1 MKMKNGN
8 YNNVEDIST
17 ENLYKLLERAKKS
30 QGDYVAQVQCIEKEL
45 ARRVNQNFIDAVDT
59 NAIDNLSS
67 EQLNQVADILGVK

>member
-30 QGDYVAQVQCIEKEL
+30 QGDYVAQIQCIENEL
-45 ARRVNQNFIDAVDT
+45 ARRVNQNFINAVDT
-59 NAIDNLSS
+59 NAIYNLST
-67 EQLNQVADILGVK
+67 EQLNQVANILGVK

>member
-17 ENLYKLLERAKKS
+17 ENLYKLLERAKG
-30 QGDYVAQVQCIEKEL
+30 GDYEAQRQCIEKEL

-59 NAIDNLSS
+59 NAINNLSS
-67 EQLNQVADILGVK
+67 EQLNQVADILAKVK

>member
-17 ENLYKLLERAKKS
+17 ENLYKLLERAKG
-30 QGDYVAQVQCIEKEL
+30 GDYEAQRQCIEKEL

-67 EQLNQVADILGVK
+67 EQLNQVANILGVK

>member
-1 MKMKNGN
+1 MKMTNGN

-30 QGDYVAQVQCIEKEL
+30 QGDYVAQRQSIEKEL

-59 NAIDNLSS
+59 NAINNLST